1 MSNII
6 FVLVKNDGKKISRKE
21 QSEKKQ
27 NERQERAQK
36 KIVTE
41 KSEILE
47 ETIPAMV
54 TIKRVAENGS
64 STPTVTITL
73 KGSTP
78 DQDKLLYTLVNGTD
92 ENASGK
98 VTDSITNQSSSSK
111 KKKKKK
117 QQNNQPVP
125 TVITKE
131 LKVTLALDSNKSNF
145 TDPSS
150 QEAKKLTKN
159 NVKGNDLRKTVTKQ
173 NLSKKDDACHNDI
186 QIPMLRL
193 PPGTEYVIIAKNKLY

>member
-1 MSNII
+1 MLTFALGKSDGNKKK
-6 FVLVKNDGKKISRKE
+6 VKKEQVEKKPKERKE
-21 QSEKKQ
+21 KV
-27 NERQERAQK
+27 QK
-36 KIVTE
+36 KAVPE
-41 KSEILE
+41 KSQVLE

-92 ENASGK
+92 ENASSK
-98 VTDSITNQSSSSK
+98 VTENITNQSCSSK

-117 QQNNQPVP
+117 QQNNQLVP

-131 LKVTLALDSNKSNF
+131 LKVTLALDSNKTNF
-145 TDPSS
+145 TGTSN
-150 QEAKKLTKN
+150 QEAKKITKN
-159 NVKGNDLRKTVTKQ
+159 SVKGNVMRKSVTKQ
-173 NLSKKDDACHNDI
+173 SVNKKDDTSHDDI

-193 PPGTEYVIIAKNKLY
+193 PPGTD

>member
-1 MSNII
+1 ME
-6 FVLVKNDGKKISRKE
+6 RKPN
-21 QSEKKQ
+21 EK
-27 NERQERAQK
+27 QEKTQK
-36 KIVTE
+36 KAV
-41 KSEILE
+41 SENSHILE

-78 DQDKLLYTLVNGTD
+78 DQDKLLYTLVNGMD
-92 ENASGK
+92 ENASCK
-98 VTDSITNQSSSSK
+98 VADNTTDQTSTSK

-117 QQNNQPVP
+117 QQNSQPIS

-131 LKVTLALDSNKSNF
+131 LKVTLALDANKPSF
-145 TDPSS
+145 TDLSS
-150 QEAKKLTKN
+150 QETKKITKN
-159 NVKGNDLRKTVTKQ
+159 NTKSNDKKPATKQ
-173 NLSKKDDACHNDI
+173 NANKKDDICHEDI

-193 PPGTEYVIIAKNKLY
+193 PPGT